1 MALTIAN
8 NVASLNAQDNL
19 AQSSNMLSQ
28 TLERLSSGL
37 KINRGAD
44 GPAALVIS
52 EEQRAQIAGLQQ
64 AIANTS
70 EAVNMVQTTE
80 GGLNEINSLLVQVR
94 GLALDAA
101 NNGVQDANALAADQ
115 AQIAN
120 ALSTIDRISAN
131 TQFGTKKVL
140 DGSAGLSGSTDNANA
155 TFINAAAGAPTGT
168 FAINVTAAGTRANT
182 AAGTAQTAALAQ
194 NENLTINGV
203 SIALTAG
210 ETQAQVVS
218 TINQYT
224 GQTGVVAAIPS
235 GGGATQLYTNQF
247 GSGSKISVLSNVAA
261 AGTSSGFG
269 TTQVN
274 VAGTDIS
281 GTIGGFASTGN
292 GNVLTGTTGA
302 GAAGISVSLALA
314 ANSTTTTVTGAQG
327 NVTVTDNSLVF
338 QIGPNANQTAKVSV
352 NSVASTALGLN
363 VSGNQFAD
371 LSQIDVRSA
380 SGAQDAI
387 KVIDA
392 AISQVSDLR
401 GTLGAFQAQTLESTS
416 NNMQTTLENTT
427 AAESNIRDTNFA
439 VETANMTKYQVL
451 VQAGTSVLNTA
462 NQTSALVLALFQGH

>member
-19 AQSSNMLSQ
+19 SRSTGLLSQ

-70 EAVNMVQTTE
+70 EAVTMVQTTE
-80 GGLNEINSLLVQVR
+80 GGLNEINTLLVQIR

-101 NNGVQDANALAADQ
+101 NNGVQDPNALAADQ

-120 ALSTIDRISAN
+120 ALTTIDRIAAN
-131 TQFGTKKVL
+131 TQFGTKRVL
-140 DGSAGLSGSTDNANA
+140 DGSAGLTGSTDNANA
-155 TFINAAAGAPTGT
+155 TFLNAAAGAPTGS
-168 FAINVTAAGTRANT
+168 FAINITAAGTRANT

-194 NENLTINGV
+194 NETLTINGV
-203 SIALTAG
+203 AVSLTAG
-210 ETQAQVVS
+210 ETQAQVVNS
-218 TINQYT
+218 INQYT

-235 GGGATQLYTNQF
+235 GGGATQLYTTQF
-247 GSGSKISVLSNVAA
+247 GSHSKIAVQSNVAA
-261 AGTSSGFG
+261 AVDSSGFG

-274 VAGTDIS
+274 VAGTDIA

-292 GNVLTGTTGA
+292 GNVLTGTAGGGA
-302 GAAGISVSLALA
+302 SGISVSLALA
-314 ANSTTTTVTGAQG
+314 SGSNTDTVTGAQG
-327 NVTVTDNSLVF
+327 NVTVNDNSLVF
-338 QIGPNANQTAKVSV
+338 QIGPNANQTAKVAV

-363 VSGNQFAD
+363 VAGNQFAS
-371 LSQIDVRSA
+371 LSQIDVRSS
-380 SGAQDAI
+380 SGAQDSI
-387 KVIDA
+387 SVIDA
-392 AISQVSDLR
+392 AIGQVSSLR
-401 GTLGAFQAQTLESTS
+401 GLLGAFQAQTLESTA

-439 VETANMTKYQVL
+439 VETANLTKYQVL